1 MEYIRPYM
9 KYYVEYKEVFSIH
22 QLYNPICTKR
32 AEWKRYN
39 LANYSFLYS
48 LWAKIGFYVFSW
60 LKKIK
65 RRIFHDTHN
74 YKKVRFCCPQINF
87 YWNIATLVHLH
98 SIWLLLSYSDRVDV
112 IETGHR
118 YLLFVP
124 LQIRLLIS
132 SWNNKE
138 NLLSHI
144 NWLLNKRIM
153 GRWIPK

>member
-1 MEYIRPYM
+1 MLNIK
-9 KYYVEYKEVFSIH
+9 KYFPFIDCIILFVQKGQSG
-22 QLYNPICTKR
+22 R
-32 AEWKRYN
+32 DN

-87 YWNIATLVHLH
+87 YWNTATLVHLH

-112 IETGHR
+112 IEMGHR

-153 GRWIPK
+153 GQWIPK